1 MYIGI
6 NGWTIKLGVILF
18 VILIIGL
25 VSLVIKRYII
35 KLLASLKN
43 KFNIKLINKITIKHA
58 KK

>member
-25 VSLVIKRYII
+25 ASLVIKRYKI

-43 KFNIKLINKITIKHA
+43 KFNIKLTNKIIIKHA